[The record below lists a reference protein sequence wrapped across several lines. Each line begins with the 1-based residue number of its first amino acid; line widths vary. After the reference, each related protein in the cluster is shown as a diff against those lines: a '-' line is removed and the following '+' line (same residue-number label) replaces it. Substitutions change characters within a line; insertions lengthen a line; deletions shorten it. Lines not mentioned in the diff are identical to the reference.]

1 MMKLKFLTKTFMF
14 ILCGIAIFG
23 MSLCSTQAVEKKQSA
38 EENKKD
44 DDMFRGIWVSTVYN
58 IDYPSKYT
66 TKSEEL
72 KKDAV
77 QILDDCSNMGFNAVI
92 LQVRPAS
99 DAFYKS
105 EIFPWSKYI
114 SGTEGVAPDDDFDP
128 LAFWVEE
135 AHKRGMELHAWINPF
150 RVTGAVKKGTDVLS
164 EAAENNV
171 LKSYPDYVVK
181 YTNSKN
187 DESYYLNPSLP
198 EVRQL
203 ITEGAV
209 EIVENYDVDGIH
221 IDDYFYPGTDFDDS
235 GSFQM
240 YGKEF
245 SSVDEWRR
253 NNIDLFVKEMSE
265 KLHDAD
271 PEIQFG
277 VSPSGI
283 WANKSTNSLGSDTN
297 GFESYSSVYADTR
310 KWASEGWIDYI
321 APQIYWSVGQ
331 SGSDYK
337 IISDWWCDVVKN
349 SKTKLY
355 IGMADYKCVGVN
367 QSNPFYNGNEIK
379 KQMEMN
385 ASNSVVKGE
394 IHFAYN
400 SVKKVPELKNKIVAQ
415 YADNVNKNNSSA
427 QNVDVSV
434 IIDGVKLEFDQPPI
448 IENSRTLVP
457 MRAIFEALGATVEWL
472 PETEEIFA
480 VCGDKE
486 INMQIGNPNM
496 EINGDKTVSLD
507 VTPKIVASRTLVP
520 LRAVSEVFDADVSW
534 DNPTRTVTIKTNK

>member
-135 AHKRGMELHAWINPF
+135 AHKRGMELHAWINPY
-150 RVTGAVKKGTDVLS
+150 RVTGAADSDKNALS
-164 EAAENNV
+164 EKASNSPAKTN
-171 LKSYPDYVVK
+171 PGYVIK
-181 YTNSKN
+181 YTNKDGKSA
-187 DESYYLNPSLP
+187 YYFNPALP
-198 EVRQL
+198 DVRKL
-203 ITEGAV
+203 IVNGAV
-209 EIVENYDVDGIH
+209 EIVNNYDVDGIH